1 MMYADTSPESRL
13 MNRYETSQRRSGG
26 IDTIC

>member
-1 MMYADTSPESRL
+1 MMYVDTSPESML

-26 IDTIC
+26 IDIVC